1 MLLVASILAF
11 GVFASNVVIGSVTRT
26 PFLNDVFEMLV
37 LLTAAI
43 LFVAAILKKEAESK
57 ERQPD

>member
-1 MLLVASILAF
+1 MLLVASMLAF

-26 PFLNDVFEMLV
+26 PFLNDVSEMLV

-57 ERQPD
+57 ER

>member
-26 PFLNDVFEMLV
+26 PFLNDVSEMLV

>member
-1 MLLVASILAF
+1 MLLVASMLAF

-26 PFLNDVFEMLV
+26 PFLNDVSEMLV

>member
-1 MLLVASILAF
+1 MLLVAPILVF
-11 GVFASNVVIGSVTRT
+11 GVFASNVVIGSVTRA
-26 PFLNDVFEMLV
+26 PFLNDVSEMLV

>member
-1 MLLVASILAF
+1 MLLVASMLAF

>member
-1 MLLVASILAF
+1 MLLVASMLAF
-11 GVFASNVVIGSVTRT
+11 GVFASNVVIGSVTRA
-26 PFLNDVFEMLV
+26 PFLNDVSEMLV

>member
-1 MLLVASILAF
+1 MLLVASMLVF

>member
-1 MLLVASILAF
+1 MLLVASMLAF

-26 PFLNDVFEMLV
+26 PFLNDVSEMLV
-37 LLTAAI
+37 LLTVAI

-57 ERQPD
+57 ER

>member
-1 MLLVASILAF
+1 MLLVASMLAF
-11 GVFASNVVIGSVTRT
+11 GVFASNVVIGSVTRA
-26 PFLNDVFEMLV
+26 PFLNDVSEMLV

-43 LFVAAILKKEAESK
+43 LFVAALLKKEAESK

>member
-1 MLLVASILAF
+1 MLAF

-26 PFLNDVFEMLV
+26 PFLNDVSEMLV

>member
-1 MLLVASILAF
+1 MLLVASMLAF

-26 PFLNDVFEMLV
+26 PFLNDVSEMLV

-43 LFVAAILKKEAESK
+43 LFVAALLKKEAESK